1 MFFSKSCKVLL
12 VLFVV
17 CLPTTL
23 HWSFFFSVI
32 FFLCVLFFFLAVT
45 EHKGPAAPL
54 HTDASIVYREEEEE
68 EGPHQT
74 RPTPITSCLDPQPH
88 PRDSRLSRH
97 RRSSSRMDSSVKNV
111 HLYINNILLCN
122 SFVLFVSV
130 SWRCSWRPFLVL
142 FFGDFFQP
150 NGKKKVKWLYSKC
163 MTVAF
168 SDVRHCCL

>member
-1 MFFSKSCKVLL
+1 MQKDRQVYKKGPFRVCFSQKAVKSY
-12 VLFVV
+12 LFCLSSV
-17 CLPTTL
+17 CLQHCTDRF
-23 HWSFFFSVI
+23 FFFSVI
-32 FFLCVLFFFLAVT
+32 FFVCVLFFFLAVT

-88 PRDSRLSRH
+88 PRDSRLSR
-97 RRSSSRMDSSVKNV
+97 RRRRRSSRMDSSVKNV

-130 SWRCSWRPFLVL
+130 S
-142 FFGDFFQP
+142 
-150 NGKKKVKWLYSKC
+150 
-163 MTVAF
+163 
-168 SDVRHCCL
+168 